1 MAGRIVPTAE
11 PEREMVRT
19 MLPLSVPVLAVA
31 LLAGGLLGG
40 RAAAFSAAIGVT
52 VVFAN
57 FVAYAFSLVY
67 AARISL
73 VVLYAVALGG
83 FIVRL
88 GIVVAIILGLEQLSW
103 FSVVAFVAALVPA
116 TILLLAFE
124 IKLLS
129 GRMQADLWTIPAGSG
144 GTGR

>member
-1 MAGRIVPTAE
+1 MPTAE

-31 LLAGGLLGG
+31 LLAGGLVGG
-40 RAAAFSAAIGVT
+40 RDAASSAALGVI

-57 FVAYAFSLVY
+57 FIAYAYSLVY

-88 GIVVAIILGLEQLSW
+88 GIVVGIILGLQQLSW

-116 TILLLAFE
+116 TIVLLAFE
-124 IKLLS
+124 IKMVS
-129 GRMQADLWTIPAGSG
+129 GRMQADLWTIPAGPEG
-144 GTGR
+144 ARR

>member
-1 MAGRIVPTAE
+1 
-11 PEREMVRT
+11 MVRT

-31 LLAGGLLGG
+31 LLAGGLVGG
-40 RAAAFSAAIGVT
+40 RDAASSAALGVI

-57 FVAYAFSLVY
+57 FIAYAYSLVY

-88 GIVVAIILGLEQLSW
+88 GIVVGIILGLQQLSW

-116 TILLLAFE
+116 TIVLLAFE
-124 IKLLS
+124 IKMVS
-129 GRMQADLWTIPAGSG
+129 GRMQADLWTIPASSG
-144 GTGR
+144 GAGR